1 MKTMGILEND
11 EIQDFIDGKDTESFW
26 LHIISTPDTKILG
39 EEVRRKIQSILDK
52 WHKSNPKI
60 YKKRK
65 VTLEN
70 IETYEKF
77 KNGESIPTLTQSVR
91 WKHVYLLSDPH
102 WDYWKS
108 ERSLDDK
115 IANDKLILD
124 TAKWNGARSVNLI
137 QSAMPYARQDKTTP
151 WKRQSGS
158 FDTIGR
164 EFSYFTGSNGYIMNL
179 DLHNPASKS
188 AFQGTNFINFHTWW
202 FIKRCIQDMNKEQ
215 WNIVLSG
222 ADQWWD
228 KKVSGIAKEYW
239 LQKIIVI
246 KDRDYSKKNSVNT
259 IDIYWDIEWKDILI
273 HDDILDTWGTLCSL
287 LEEML
292 KKKPKSINIAITHW
306 QFNGEAFEKLE
317 KIIKK
322 SEWVIEKVYIT
333 NSINKSNLPEYVEV
347 MHTDDIIANNIFS
360 IFQWLPIKRDND
372 KNYSS

>member
-1 MKTMGILEND
+1 
-11 EIQDFIDGKDTESFW
+11 
-26 LHIISTPDTKILG
+26 
-39 EEVRRKIQSILDK
+39 
-52 WHKSNPKI
+52 
-60 YKKRK
+60 
-65 VTLEN
+65 
-70 IETYEKF
+70 
-77 KNGESIPTLTQSVR
+77 
-91 WKHVYLLSDPH
+91 
-102 WDYWKS
+102 
-108 ERSLDDK
+108 
-115 IANDKLILD
+115 
-124 TAKWNGARSVNLI
+124 
-137 QSAMPYARQDKTTP
+137 
-151 WKRQSGS
+151 
-158 FDTIGR
+158 
-164 EFSYFTGSNGYIMNL
+164 
-179 DLHNPASKS
+179 
-188 AFQGTNFINFHTWW
+188 
-202 FIKRCIQDMNKEQ
+202 MNKEQ

-273 HDDILDTWGTLCSL
+273 HDDILDTWWTLCSL

-322 SEWVIEKVYIT
+322 SEWIIEKVYIT

-347 MHTDDIIANNIFS
+347 INTDDIIANNIFS